1 MRTISRRFLRAGVVC
16 ALVAGST
23 AAAVPARAEPYIY
36 PPIIDPVRE
45 IEQRVEETVSPAR
58 DPVGTVSQIIAA
70 DDVTGDCHFQGGTI
84 EGAAAATGT
93 PEQIGIV
100 CKVYDER
107 GIQRGGCALF
117 VPGVTAECAAPTQ
130 IVLGPPRVCYEAYAV
145 YSWGTDKE
153 VGCKW

>member
-1 MRTISRRFLRAGVVC
+1 M
-16 ALVAGST
+16 AGSI
-23 AAAVPARAEPYIY
+23 AVAVPALAEDYVY
-36 PPIIDPVRE
+36 PPIVDPVRA
-45 IEQRVEETVSPAR
+45 IEQRVEETTEPAR
-58 DPVGTVSQIIAA
+58 DPVGAVEQTIAP
-70 DDVTGDCHFQGGTI
+70 DVTGECHFQGGTI

-100 CKVYDER
+100 CRVYDER
-107 GIQRGGCALF
+107 GIQRGGCGLF

-130 IVLGPPRVCYEAYAV
+130 LVLGPPRVCYEAYAV